1 MLLLELR
8 KIGQLQ
14 LHLDSLNVYS
24 LFHYYINTI
33 NRINLVVHVKNIRIV
48 EAPNDVENNTHLPN
62 RTQKLVSETL
72 SIVSSLDQSSH
83 VDELHL
89 VVHNLL

>member
-24 LFHYYINTI
+24 LSHYYINTI

-48 EAPNDVENNTHLPN
+48 EAPNDVENNTYLPN
-62 RTQKLVSETL
+62 RAQKLVSETL

-83 VDELHL
+83 VDELHF
-89 VVHNLL
+89 VIHNLL